1 MQTLTLGTDNKL
13 ILGSPLLN
21 GFKMTLAPAK
31 GEFTGSLLLPAN
43 GKRVP
48 FNGVLL
54 EKSGEGVGLLLSPDA
69 EMTIT
74 LEPAIP

>member
-1 MQTLTLGTDNKL
+1 
-13 ILGSPLLN
+13 
-21 GFKMTLAPAK
+21 MTLAPAK
-31 GEFTGSLLLPAN
+31 GGFTGSLLLPAN
-43 GKRVP
+43 GTRAT

-74 LEPAIP
+74 LEPTSP